1 MQVKLRLET
10 VNGPVEKVNGT
21 VTASAP
27 PLAAVN
33 DIPDTTTNKSPETDT
48 WQDVKE
54 LVSIKE
60 GKSIFLLNLFKNN
73 CANI

>member
-1 MQVKLRLET
+1 MQVKLRLDT

-60 GKSIFLLNLFKNN
+60 GKSIFLPNLFKNN

>member
-1 MQVKLRLET
+1 MKLRLEA

-60 GKSIFLLNLFKNN
+60 GKSIFLHNLFKNN